1 MNGAQFSEIRG
12 MFLRDI
18 MMIAVPSAILG
29 CVISGFAASRWEQ
42 QFLVKAGLPWWAFTV
57 TFIATMVIVAVISD
71 IYVLKI
77 ANSNPSESLKTE

>member
-1 MNGAQFSEIRG
+1 MRFWQFRMSLMRH
-12 MFLRDI
+12 
-18 MMIAVPSAILG
+18 SATSL
-29 CVISGFAASRWEQ
+29 ISGFAASRWEQ

>member
-1 MNGAQFSEIRG
+1 

-42 QFLVKAGLPWWAFTV
+42 QFLVKAGLPWWVFTV
-57 TFIATMVIVAVISD
+57 TFVGIMAIVVVISD
-71 IYVLKI
+71 LYVCKI
-77 ANSNPSESLKTE
+77 AHSNPAKSLKTE